1 MTSESEKNEHTQP
14 ESHDDAPV
22 NSAENPLKTTDDS
35 SSIRDAAAV
44 FLGADMLGVLD
55 QQDDS
60 AEGIVGGRDH
70 LIGEID
76 SQSNGAA
83 HLEDAASGNV
93 TAAADLVRCIVFTL
107 DETRYAVAMDNV
119 VEVDRL
125 PAITSI
131 PNVPAWIEGLAN
143 LRGEIISVVDLRQFL
158 NMEALEFEQSR
169 RMLTVRSH
177 NTDLTTSLIVDR
189 VVGIR
194 TFPKASITKPASPV
208 HSNVARFLSGVVEH
222 DGELLAVFDLEKML
236 QDDAIRQFEALAV

>member
-1 MTSESEKNEHTQP
+1 MTSEFKNDENTQP

-22 NSAENPLKTTDDS
+22 DPVETADDS
-35 SSIRDAAAV
+35 SSIRDAVAG
-44 FLGADMLGVLD
+44 FFGEDMLGVLD
-55 QQDDS
+55 QQDDT
-60 AEGIVGGRDH
+60 AEAIVGGLDH

-83 HLEDAASGNV
+83 HLENATTRSV
-93 TAAADLVRCIVFTL
+93 AAATDLVRCIVFTL

-158 NMEALEFEQSR
+158 NMDALEFDQSR
-169 RMLTVRSH
+169 RMLIVRSN

-189 VVGIR
+189 VIGIR

-236 QDDAIRQFEALAV
+236 QDDAIRQFEAAAV